1 MKKEKAI
8 RLPDCPVCGGE
19 RPCGCENDLKEKI
32 VEILKQDFAEYK
44 DKEMMADDILQLL
57 EEEKQQYR
65 QEILKWAKDR
75 TYDKNGR
82 CKAEIGQTTNQD
94 VIVIQNYLMKK
105 LKELINKDYE

>member
-1 MKKEKAI
+1 MNKE
-8 RLPDCPVCGGE
+8 E
-19 RPCGCENDLKEKI
+19 
-32 VEILKQDFAEYK
+32 EIEDWEEGLRE
-44 DKEMMADDILQLL
+44 LL
-57 EEEKQQYR
+57 EGSSNEGIVNFVKDLLKSEKQQYR

-94 VIVIQNYLMKK
+94 AIEIQNYLMKK